1 MMSGIRLER
10 DADGVRLLL
19 AAKAPGQVAAQITSG
34 VSVVRGAK
42 SGNAAYDP
50 ASGRFASK
58 DGQSPQPDARVK
70 REGNPSGVDPEELA
84 RRRDAVRD
92 AARQVDNLDNQT
104 IIDFLDGR
112 STRPLTDQEVN
123 DFVGFVRQQKIDDLT
138 DVMAQELNL
147 RDHHVKLVDT
157 PESRDATLGVMSDAE
172 RAQVIRR
179 LVARGIDQQAAEEM
193 LLGQRD
199 EQERNRVKALLEDTT
214 ELGLQ
219 LDMPSESAVSL
230 APVPSDV
237 VGQLILALRQIKPP
251 VVNVQIPEQRL
262 TRRELIRDDHGR
274 PVGAV
279 EHFVDDDA

>member
-1 MMSGIRLER
+1 LSATLAG
-10 DADGVRLLL
+10 GVRLLL
-19 AAKAPGQVAAQITSG
+19 AAKAPGQVAAQTTSG

-42 SGNAAYDP
+42 SGNARFDP
-50 ASGRFASK
+50 SSGRFASK

-70 REGNPSGVDPEELA
+70 REGNPSGVDPEELG

-147 RDHHVKLVDT
+147 RDQHVKLVDT

-219 LDMPSESAVSL
+219 LDMPSESAVDLVS
-230 APVPSDV
+230 APTDV